1 MKYLHTYIR
10 SITNNRIKTTH
21 LEIYIFIT
29 LLMSPIAPFENEIK
43 RQKIVPDDGFFST
56 IFFVFQ
62 PIVLVLLPWH
72 SSSQVILSHFGAL

>member
-1 MKYLHTYIR
+1 
-10 SITNNRIKTTH
+10 
-21 LEIYIFIT
+21 
-29 LLMSPIAPFENEIK
+29 MSPIAPFENEIK